1 LPKIAAARTSATQ
14 QTTPKAPA
22 KATTPAKPQ
31 PATSSAGWVKAG
43 GATGAGSN
51 IDTKTARTAFWHS
64 PYTNADAKAAQKA
77 FGLKNLDAGKE
88 FIGRAVLTRN
98 EGPLQQNGISRAR
111 YDNHDC
117 TVAFARS
124 PYTDADAK
132 QALKKMPFLKNVA
145 EAREYIGLK
154 IVNKTEDILKE
165 VGVTRSEFDSQDL
178 MAAFKRSG
186 YSNGDVEQAKKKFDF
201 LKGASTQ
208 EVKEYMGLKVL
219 NNYTEMMTEKGIT
232 AGRDRHEIP

>member
-1 LPKIAAARTSATQ
+1 MPKVNRNTPPAVTQ
-14 QTTPKAPA
+14 QTVTP
-22 KATTPAKPQ
+22 KATTPAPQ
-31 PATSSAGWVKAG
+31 PATSSTGWVKPA
-43 GATGAGSN
+43 GATGAGSS
-51 IDTKTARTAFWHS
+51 IDSASARTAFWHS

-77 FGLKNLDAGKE
+77 FKLPNIDAAKE
-88 FIGRAVLTRN
+88 FIGRAVITRN
-98 EGPLQQNGISRAR
+98 EGPLNDKGISRAR

-145 EAREYIGLK
+145 EAKEYIGLK
-154 IVNKTEDILKE
+154 IVNKTEDILQE
-165 VGVTRSEFDSQDL
+165 VGVTRSKFDPQDM

-186 YSNGDVEQAKKKFDF
+186 YSAKDVEQAKKKFDF

-219 NNYTEMMTEKGIT
+219 NDYTSMMTEAGIT
-232 AGRDRHEIP
+232 AGRDRHEMP

>member
-1 LPKIAAARTSATQ
+1 MPKIDRNPAPAVVK
-14 QTTPKAPA
+14 QTTTP
-22 KATTPAKPQ
+22 KATTPARPQ
-31 PATSSAGWVKAG
+31 AATTSAGWVK
-43 GATGAGSN
+43 TGAADAGSS
-51 IDTKTARTAFWHS
+51 IDSKTARTSFWHS

-77 FGLKNLDAGKE
+77 FGLKNIDAAKE

-98 EGPLQQNGISRAR
+98 EGPLEAKGITRAR

-145 EAREYIGLK
+145 EAKEYIGLK
-154 IVNKTEDILKE
+154 IVNKTEDILTE
-165 VGVTRSEFDSQDL
+165 VGVTRSKFDPQDM

-186 YSNGDVEQAKKKFDF
+186 YSAADVAQAKKKFDF
-201 LKGASTQ
+201 LKTASTD
-208 EVKEYMGLKVL
+208 EVKQYMGLKVL
-219 NNYTEMMTEKGIT
+219 NDYTSMMTEAGIT
-232 AGRDRHEIP
+232 AGRDRHEMP